1 MNVGCDHAVFTSANL
16 VSVVTFR
23 NFLSRMTEKWA
34 ITLCEDNREV
44 EFIVLDVVILSKL
57 LSCLEFLLVFLTV
70 EH

>member
-1 MNVGCDHAVFTSANL
+1 
-16 VSVVTFR
+16 
-23 NFLSRMTEKWA
+23 MTEKWA

-57 LSCLEFLLVFLTV
+57 LSCLEFLLVSLTV